1 MFVVA
6 FSLSANAFS
15 LSSNAFSRASSSV
28 FRLASCRSAA
38 ESCFWQEQIIAKEMS
53 IVRVKSFLIIRSK
66 LQLVFRN
73 SDQENGRPTGS
84 QTKLDVPTALAGLFS
99 DRSNTLLQRDKL

>member
-1 MFVVA
+1 
-6 FSLSANAFS
+6 
-15 LSSNAFSRASSSV
+15 
-28 FRLASCRSAA
+28 
-38 ESCFWQEQIIAKEMS
+38 MS

-84 QTKLDVPTALAGLFS
+84 QTKLHVPTALAELFS
-99 DRSNTLLQRDKL
+99 NRSNTCFNATSCSRRAVSRLSTALATRTATQRSCYSLAQRKQPPRGFARRRVLSSGVDDFC